1 MAKVMVIDDDKTM
14 SSLLETLLKLDGHE
28 VVLGGSG
35 IQFMEQVQRAQ
46 PDLILMDVFL
56 QDAEGYDLVR
66 SLRSQED
73 ASVAQLPVIMT
84 SGMEL
89 SYECREA
96 GADAFLLKPYDPDHL
111 LQVIQTNLGA
121 T

>member
-1 MAKVMVIDDDKTM
+1 MAKVMVIDDDATM
-14 SSLLETLLKLDGHE
+14 ASLLETLLKLDGHE
-28 VVLGGSG
+28 VVKGESVQRF
-35 IQFMEQVQRAQ
+35 IEQVHQAQ

-66 SLRSQED
+66 SLRAQEN
-73 ASVAQLPVIMT
+73 SSLAQLPVIMT

-96 GADAFLLKPYDPDHL
+96 GADAFLLKPYDPDQL
-111 LQVIQTNLGA
+111 LHMINKNLGA
-121 T
+121 D